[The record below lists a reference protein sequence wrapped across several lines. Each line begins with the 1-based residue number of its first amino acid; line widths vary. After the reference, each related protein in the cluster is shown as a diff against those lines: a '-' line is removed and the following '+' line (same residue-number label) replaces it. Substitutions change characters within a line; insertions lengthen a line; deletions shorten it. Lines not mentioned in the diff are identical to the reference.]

1 MRNCFTAA
9 VRTAKS
15 RPKCSNWVRE
25 SCISFILMRKNKL
38 ASLAENRKE
47 KSLPCFWRKFTL
59 VLFGCMRRV
68 IAKLRQCPSFFCF
81 FSWITFRLLTL
92 DNDWPS
98 SLSYRFRSWFLAL
111 FLSSSS
117 ASSASISRHFIS
129 ARCGKIIKKISVYNT
144 RIIKLEKEETAD
156 VFGISKFRH

>member
-1 MRNCFTAA
+1 MKSLSKHMRNCFTAA

-25 SCISFILMRKNKL
+25 SCISFILMRKKKG
-38 ASLAENRKE
+38 SLRSPKIGRKKVCRVSGESLPWFLYE
-47 KSLPCFWRKFTL
+47 KSYSKTSAMSKFL
-59 VLFGCMRRV
+59 LFF
-68 IAKLRQCPSFFCF
+68 P
-81 FSWITFRLLTL
+81 WITFRLLTL

-129 ARCGKIIKKISVYNT
+129 ARCGKIIKKSQFTIQELSNLNFAT
-144 RIIKLEKEETAD
+144 KK
-156 VFGISKFRH
+156 

>member
-1 MRNCFTAA
+1 MY
-9 VRTAKS
+9 
-15 RPKCSNWVRE
+15 
-25 SCISFILMRKNKL
+25 
-38 ASLAENRKE
+38 E
-47 KSLPCFWRKFTL
+47 KSYSKTSAMSS
-59 VLFGCMRRV
+59 LFCV
-68 IAKLRQCPSFFCF
+68 

-144 RIIKLEKEETAD
+144 RIIKLEFCHWKSKKYRRIWHSKIQTLKNSIWDFLVIFALCAVLNKLSTGNSRHMIKSHQTFENEIAVTF
-156 VFGISKFRH
+156 FGSKFS